1 MAGEVAHVESPEDG
15 PLDLCSQLASR
26 LVEVGVDPQVAE
38 RAGEAAVTV
47 EQRRSVGD
55 RAPPVGVVLGVEGEV
70 DPDVF
75 APVAGRRVPS
85 PGAGDHERGAG
96 GDPAAQ
102 GPVGAEVGGV
112 ARAEVVEVD
121 TKEERLG
128 AGTTALGEGG

>member
-75 APVAGRRVPS
+75 APVAGRRVPR

-96 GDPAAQ
+96 GA
-102 GPVGAEVGGV
+102 PVAPGLVGRSE
-112 ARAEVVEVD
+112 ARRVG
-121 TKEERLG
+121 KESVSTWRYRW
-128 AGTTALGEGG
+128 AP

>member
-26 LVEVGVDPQVAE
+26 LVEVGVVPQVAE

-75 APVAGRRVPS
+75 APVAGRRVPR

-96 GDPAAQ
+96 GDRKSTSELQSLMRHSYAVFCLKKKKNIQ
-102 GPVGAEVGGV
+102 HN
-112 ARAEVVEVD
+112 
-121 TKEERLG
+121 
-128 AGTTALGEGG
+128 